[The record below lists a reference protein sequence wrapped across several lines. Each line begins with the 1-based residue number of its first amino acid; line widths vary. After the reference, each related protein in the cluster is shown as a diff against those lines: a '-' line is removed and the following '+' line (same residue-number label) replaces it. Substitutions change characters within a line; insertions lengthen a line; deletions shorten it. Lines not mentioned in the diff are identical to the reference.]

1 MLLGW
6 ISDKFGR
13 RKPLYF
19 TVCLAAVFGFAGAF
33 SPLFWLF
40 VSARFVVGFMLGMSR
55 MITNNGAFPTSFP
68 RLSHTHPAREREP
81 WKRSFGFL
89 LLQYE
94 YSTVQILQSV
104 NLLPWSCTGDYTVDQ
119 CSETTLVD
127 LFACSMGKFNNLA
140 IFIQGTYLYGR
151 LDFANSIFFVSVVF
165 GQRQT

>member
-68 RLSHTHPAREREP
+68 SLSHTHPARERENP
-81 WKRSFGFL
+81 GNEVSVL
-89 LLQYE
+89 S
-94 YSTVQILQSV
+94 STVQYS
-104 NLLPWSCTGDYTVDQ
+104 
-119 CSETTLVD
+119 
-127 LFACSMGKFNNLA
+127 
-140 IFIQGTYLYGR
+140 
-151 LDFANSIFFVSVVF
+151 
-165 GQRQT
+165 

>member
-40 VSARFVVGFMLGMSR
+40 VSARFVVGFMLGMSSVIVTEM
-55 MITNNGAFPTSFP
+55 MIMMIGYQQRAFPTSFP
-68 RLSHTHPAREREP
+68 RLSHAHSAREREP
-81 WKRSFGFL
+81 WKRGFGFW
-89 LLQYE
+89 LLQ

-104 NLLPWSCTGDYTVDQ
+104 NLLPWSCTGDYTVDR
-119 CSETTLVD
+119 CSETTLI
-127 LFACSMGKFNNLA
+127 LCRPLCLLNGE
-140 IFIQGTYLYGR
+140 I
-151 LDFANSIFFVSVVF
+151 
-165 GQRQT
+165 

>member
-68 RLSHTHPAREREP
+68 SLSHTHPAREREP
-81 WKRSFGFL
+81 WKRGFGSFL
-89 LLQYE
+89 H
-94 YSTVQILQSV
+94 STVQLKPSSRYTCYHGV
-104 NLLPWSCTGDYTVDQ
+104 ALATTRSTSAAKPLLSCVA
-119 CSETTLVD
+119 
-127 LFACSMGKFNNLA
+127 LFAFSMRKFNNLA
-140 IFIQGTYLYGR
+140 IFLQGSRLYGR
-151 LDFANSIFFVSVVF
+151 LDFANSIFFVGVVF

>member
-40 VSARFVVGFMLGMSR
+40 VSARFVVGFMLGMSSVIVTEM
-55 MITNNGAFPTSFP
+55 MIIMLGYKKRAFPTSFP

-81 WKRSFGFL
+81 WKRGFGFFP
-89 LLQYE
+89 LQY
-94 YSTVQILQSV
+94 STLQILQLV
-104 NLLPWSCTGDYTVDQ
+104 NLLPWSCTSDYTVDQ
-119 CSETTLVD
+119 CSETTLI
-127 LFACSMGKFNNLA
+127 LCRPLCLLNGE
-140 IFIQGTYLYGR
+140 I
-151 LDFANSIFFVSVVF
+151 
-165 GQRQT
+165 

>member
-40 VSARFVVGFMLGMSR
+40 VSARFVVGFMLGMSSV
-55 MITNNGAFPTSFP
+55 ITNNGAFPTSFP

-81 WKRSFGFL
+81 WKRSFGFF

-119 CSETTLVD
+119 CSETTLI
-127 LFACSMGKFNNLA
+127 LCRPLCPFNGE
-140 IFIQGTYLYGR
+140 I
-151 LDFANSIFFVSVVF
+151 
-165 GQRQT
+165 